1 MVLEYRYIKVLLGKS
16 WLNWT
21 RSCQINAYKEV
32 RFVHLMIIMYHKFM
46 YRFNWIIIPWYI
58 TFITKQNQLSL
69 ALELLKLC
77 SIVYLVMYK
86 YGFPSCSIIYFS
98 LQYLNVLMNLIHQ
111 VFIITWSGH
120 SYMYFDIIILHYCK
134 YTYTIT

>member
-1 MVLEYRYIKVLLGKS
+1 MVLEYGYIKVLLGKS

-32 RFVHLMIIMYHKFM
+32 RFVHLMIIMYHKCM

-58 TFITKQNQLSL
+58 TFITKQNQQSL
-69 ALELLKLC
+69 VLELLKLC

-134 YTYTIT
+134 YTIT

>member
-1 MVLEYRYIKVLLGKS
+1 MVLEYGYIKVLLGKS

-21 RSCQINAYKEV
+21 CSCQINAHKEV

-58 TFITKQNQLSL
+58 TFITKQNQQSL

-98 LQYLNVLMNLIHQ
+98 LQYLNVLRNLIHL
-111 VFIITWSGH
+111 VFIIFWSGH

-134 YTYTIT
+134 YTIT

>member
-58 TFITKQNQLSL
+58 TFITKQNQQSL

-134 YTYTIT
+134 YMYTIT